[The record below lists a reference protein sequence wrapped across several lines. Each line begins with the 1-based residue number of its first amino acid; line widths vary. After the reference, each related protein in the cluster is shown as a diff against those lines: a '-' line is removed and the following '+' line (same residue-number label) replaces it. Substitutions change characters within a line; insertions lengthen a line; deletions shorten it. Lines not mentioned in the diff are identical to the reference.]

1 MSYSV
6 RFAPEALAQL
16 AAIEQY
22 IGDAGSPLTAMRY
35 VDAII
40 DYCEGLV
47 TFPERCRKR
56 DDLFPG
62 LRFTNYRGSVVI
74 AYLLDAPSEV
84 VTVVGIYYGGQD
96 YESAL
101 REEQ

>member
-22 IGDAGSPLTAMRY
+22 IGDAGSPLIALRY

-40 DYCEGLV
+40 DSCEGLV

-56 DDLFPG
+56 DDLLSG
-62 LRFTNYRGSVVI
+62 LRITNYRGSAIV
-74 AYLLDAPSEV
+74 AYLVDASSEV
-84 VTVVGIYYGGQD
+84 VTIVGVYYGGQD

>member
-16 AAIEQY
+16 EAIEQY
-22 IGDAGSPLTAMRY
+22 IGDAGSTLTAMRY
-35 VDAII
+35 VDSII
-40 DYCEGLV
+40 DFCEGLV
-47 TFPERCRKR
+47 TFPQRCRQR

-62 LRFTNYRGSVVI
+62 LRITNYRGSAVV
-74 AYLLDAPSEV
+74 AYLVDTASEV
-84 VTVVGIYYGGQD
+84 VTIVGVYYGGQD

-101 REEQ
+101 REEH